1 MIAKKRTGRPSTFT
15 QATADV
21 ICERIAAGESLRSI
35 CAEDGM
41 PGLSVVFQWLNAQPS
56 FADQYARAR
65 ETQADTLADEM
76 LDISRGKSADQVANA
91 DRRLLLDTLKWRAG
105 KLRPKVYGDRQTVD
119 QNVSGEIAHTVRVVL
134 SDE

>member
-15 QATADV
+15 QSTADA

-35 CAEDGM
+35 CAEKET
-41 PGLSVVFQWLNAQPS
+41 PALSVVFQWLNAQPS

-65 ETQADTLADEM
+65 ETQADTIADEM
-76 LDISRGKSADQVANA
+76 LDIARGKSADQVANA

-105 KLRPKVYGDRQTVD
+105 KLRPKVYGDRQTVE
-119 QNVSGEIAHTVRVVL
+119 QQHSGEVAHTVRVVL

>member
-1 MIAKKRTGRPSTFT
+1 MTDKKRTGRPSTFT
-15 QATADV
+15 QATADA
-21 ICERIAAGESLRSI
+21 ICERIAAGESLRAI
-35 CAEDGM
+35 CAEKEM

-105 KLRPKVYGDRQTVD
+105 KLRPKVYGDRQVVE
-119 QNVSGEIAHTVRVVL
+119 QQHSGEVAHTVRVVL